1 MVFDS
6 IYMKTSGKQHRSV
19 VFCGHGFG
27 RVLQKDMKE
36 HFGLI
41 VVVVNMGVYH
51 CQNSPIFTLKMGEF
65 HLR

>member
-19 VFCGHGFG
+19 VFCGRGFG

-41 VVVVNMGVYH
+41 VVVITWVYTIAKTHQSSHLKWVN
-51 CQNSPIFTLKMGEF
+51 FT
-65 HLR
+65 